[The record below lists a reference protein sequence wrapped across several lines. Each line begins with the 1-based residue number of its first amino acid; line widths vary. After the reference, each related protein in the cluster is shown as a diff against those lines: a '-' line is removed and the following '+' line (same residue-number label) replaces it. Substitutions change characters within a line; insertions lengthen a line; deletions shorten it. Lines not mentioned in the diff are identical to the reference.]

1 MAIQISDHEEDSF
14 LTDEPL
20 TKLPAKIPLTFTNG
34 LALVIGLQIGSGI
47 FSAPSQVASH
57 TPSPGVAVLVWAIAG
72 ILVWTGAASFIE
84 LGLSMPRNGGLQEY
98 LRVVYGEFSGFM
110 FSGVYLGILKP
121 CAMAVIAMVF
131 AENVGM
137 AIVPGRR

>member
-1 MAIQISDHEEDSF
+1 
-14 LTDEPL
+14 
-20 TKLPAKIPLTFTNG
+20 
-34 LALVIGLQIGSGI
+34 
-47 FSAPSQVASH
+47 
-57 TPSPGVAVLVWAIAG
+57 
-72 ILVWTGAASFIE
+72 
-84 LGLSMPRNGGLQEY
+84 MPRNGGLQEY